1 MENNSFDNF
10 IKQKIEHP
18 SVEMDARAWDLFMLT
33 AIEKGEEDIF
43 EDASADALVRE
54 GLKDFKVAYD
64 PTSWDVL
71 ADKID
76 TPEEEPVVVHQKFD
90 KEISNSLRDLRRK
103 YDAASWP
110 KLAAHLDAEER
121 YIRHYYRAKFVE
133 AVVFFLLVITLF
145 QMSQSS
151 KVKSEIENIA
161 TPKINQE
168 VASRDLA
175 GPQVSGSTAK
185 AQTYHLTTPLN
196 GSIKKGDFNTGRL
209 TESLPTK
216 DSPAMIDA
224 VVNLSTSG
232 TGSIRDIF
240 NLASLRS
247 DIDRTSAARK
257 ISEDKIN
264 LNVISA
270 ENSILGQDLASTLFD
285 AIPGNVPGVSFSN
298 QSLPSM
304 TIKSIKKGVW
314 KVGMYTHLDYNQ
326 IYFPDQIVSVLG
338 EQAPYKAKTVHSSGY
353 GVGFKALYSKKQ
365 FGLETGIG
373 YANRAYSPNRKYYI
387 DPYYN
392 ADFANIEY
400 EIVEMPLSVR
410 YAAKKDSRVRPYAQV
425 GLNANFIT
433 RANYDIVAESKL
445 ARTFTSKNADLTA
458 QQEYILSKARDQFT
472 KFDKRRVLVY
482 AQGST
487 GLEWKI
493 NSTADI
499 YSQITFG
506 QRLLSRQFGPNF
518 DQFKT
523 LSMEIGLRTKI

>member
-1 MENNSFDNF
+1 MENNSFDVL

-18 SVEMDARAWDLFMLT
+18 TVEMDARAWDLFMLA
-33 AIEKGEEDIF
+33 AIEKGEEDLF
-43 EDASADALVRE
+43 EDASTDAIVRE
-54 GLKDFKVAYD
+54 GLKDFRVAYD
-64 PTSWDVL
+64 PMSWDVL

-76 TPEEEPVVVHQKFD
+76 TSEEEPVVINQKFD
-90 KEISNSLRDLRRK
+90 KEISSSLRDLRRK
-103 YDAASWP
+103 YDTSSWP
-110 KLAAHLDAEER
+110 KLAARLDAEER

-145 QMSQSS
+145 QMSQSN
-151 KVKSEIENIA
+151 KVKSELQNIT
-161 TPKINQE
+161 TPKIHQQ
-168 VASRDLA
+168 VAEQDFAMPRGLA
-175 GPQVSGSTAK
+175 STAK
-185 AQTYHLTTPLN
+185 APTYDLSAASLETVEKINLN
-196 GSIKKGDFNTGRL
+196 KGGL
-209 TESLPTK
+209 VEELLLK
-216 DSPAMIDA
+216 GAPAIVDA
-224 VVNLSTSG
+224 ISHLSTSQ
-232 TGSIRDIF
+232 TGSNRNISYLANIPTGIEGSS
-240 NLASLRS
+240 ASLRNLS
-247 DIDRTSAARK
+247 G
-257 ISEDKIN
+257 KIN

-270 ENSILGQDLASTLFD
+270 HNQNPGRDFGGILID
-285 AIPGNVPGVSFSN
+285 AIPANALGVQYASH
-298 QSLPSM
+298 SLPAITM
-304 TIKSIKKGVW
+304 KSIQKGEW

-338 EQAPYKAKTVHSSGY
+338 EQAPYKAKTVHSTGY
-353 GVGFKALYSKKQ
+353 GVGFKALYGKNQ

-410 YAAKKDSRVRPYAQV
+410 YAAKKNSRLRPYAQV

-445 ARTFTSKNADLTA
+445 ARTFSTRNADLTA

-482 AQGST
+482 AQGAT

-499 YSQITFG
+499 YSQITYG
-506 QRLLSRQFGPNF
+506 QRLLSKQFGPNF
-518 DQFKT
+518 DQFKS